1 MNRIPIAVAA
11 AACAL
16 AHAEVAPPTGLSPR
30 LLASSTE
37 APMFTLRARG
47 DHVFECRQVAI
58 NPDRFAWT
66 FVAPDATLYDQGLP
80 VGRQVQPYLWESTS
94 DRSSV
99 SGAMRSRQDAGSANL
114 PWALFRAAS
123 PAEAG
128 LFAGVTSVQRVNTS
142 GGVAPATGCDA
153 GHVGEEAR
161 VAFTADDYFYK
172 RRG

>member
-1 MNRIPIAVAA
+1 MNRMLTAVALT
-11 AACAL
+11 ACAL
-16 AHAEVAPPTGLSPR
+16 AHAEIAPPGGLSPR
-30 LLASSTE
+30 LIASPAE
-37 APMFTLRARG
+37 APMFALRGQG

-80 VGRQVQPYLWESTS
+80 VGRQVQPNLWESTS

-99 SGAMRSRQDAGSANL
+99 SGAMRSHQDAGNGNL

-123 PAEAG
+123 AADVG

-161 VAFTADDYFYK
+161 VAFSADYYFYK